1 MEALENIMARR
12 SVRAY
17 TGEPVP
23 REQLDRIL
31 AAGLTGPTGKGKKPW
46 RFVAVTDR
54 SLISELADMRNPA
67 PKAFET
73 AGAAIAVFGDPAVSD
88 TWVEDC
94 SIAMQ
99 NMLLEAA
106 SLGLGSV
113 WIQGRL
119 REAANGQGAGAY
131 ASALLGA
138 PEGLELEAVLLLG
151 PITVRPAPHTMED
164 IDTTYVTWERF

>member
-1 MEALENIMARR
+1 MEALETIMNRR

-31 AAGLTGPTGKGKKPW
+31 TAGLVGPTGKGKKPW
-46 RFVAVTDR
+46 HFYVAQRRETIDA
-54 SLISELADMRNPA
+54 LASMRTPA
-67 PKAFET
+67 PAAFKT
-73 AGAAIAVFGDPAVSD
+73 AGAAIAVFGDPSASD

-99 NMLLEAA
+99 NMHLEAA

-119 REAANGQGAGAY
+119 RKTAEGEDAGAF
-131 ASALLGA
+131 AAQLLGA
-138 PEGLELEAVLLLG
+138 AEGLELEAVLLVGVIEEQPTGHTEADL
-151 PITVRPAPHTMED
+151 PAGHV
-164 IDTTYVTWERF
+164 TYLA

>member
-1 MEALENIMARR
+1 MEALETLMNRR

-31 AAGLTGPTGKGKKPW
+31 DAGLVGPTGKGKKPW
-46 RFVAVTDR
+46 QFYVVQARETIDA
-54 SLISELADMRNPA
+54 LASMRTPA
-67 PKAFET
+67 PSAFKT
-73 AGAAIAVFGDPAVSD
+73 AGAAIAVFGDPSVSD

-99 NMLLEAA
+99 NMHLEAA

-119 REAANGQGAGAY
+119 RKTADGQDSSAF
-131 ASALLGA
+131 ASKLLGA
-138 PEGLELEAVLLLG
+138 PSGLELEAVLLVG
-151 PITVRPAPHTMED
+151 VIKEQPAPHTEAD
-164 IDTTYVTWERF
+164 LVRDHVTYLA